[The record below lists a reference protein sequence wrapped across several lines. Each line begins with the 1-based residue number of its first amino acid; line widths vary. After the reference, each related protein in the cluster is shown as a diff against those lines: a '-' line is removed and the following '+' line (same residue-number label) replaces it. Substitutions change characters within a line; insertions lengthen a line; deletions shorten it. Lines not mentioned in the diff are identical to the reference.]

1 MRFIKEFA
9 RNCQAEQNRTHN
21 KVFPIAGA
29 DAISL
34 IQTTVQEMVTRKSLS
49 KKIRFEVFKRDKFT
63 CQYCGQKA
71 PDIILHVDHIDP
83 VARGGDNDIINL
95 ITSCFDCNSGKRDRK
110 LDDNTI
116 VEKQR
121 RQLELLQ
128 ERREQIE
135 LMLEWKKS
143 LATFD
148 NDVNEMIVDYIN
160 SKIKP
165 LGLNDNGKK
174 SVSEWLKKFSTE
186 KILDGI
192 DEAAKKYLKYENGEI
207 DKESAEVFL
216 SKIAGVIVVKEMPLL
231 KQKIAYTKG
240 IARNR
245 FGYWDD
251 RKGAIILNN
260 YLNALKDYGW
270 DDEQLLNDLENEV
283 MPMTKEAN
291 NWSQWKNTLEGWT
304 DDIKKWEKPDS
315 KAARRENLYEK
326 YEVSVDSLESSSRYI
341 KGCADDRIESLIHIG
356 SAFPNFNSKTFAE
369 ESNLTILSFINQVQK
384 LYRES
389 PGKEIE
395 ENKEF
400 IRNFLETCSLTAYFD
415 IPDSATNYGV
425 LLILSE
431 TSHDIIE
438 DMLTDFYLPRTL
450 YKRKDIDILLKLY
463 RQYYDEQYASS

>member
-1 MRFIKEFA
+1 MA
-9 RNCQAEQNRTHN
+9 
-21 KVFPIAGA
+21 
-29 DAISL
+29 
-34 IQTTVQEMVTRKSLS
+34 TRKSLS

-71 PDIILHVDHIDP
+71 PDIVLQVDHIDP
-83 VARGGDNDIINL
+83 VAGGGDNDIINL
-95 ITSCFDCNSGKRDRK
+95 ITSCFDCNSGKSDRK
-110 LDDNTI
+110 LSDNTV

-143 LATFD
+143 LATFN

-174 SVSEWLKKFSTE
+174 SVSEWLMKFSTE
-186 KILDGI
+186 KILDGV
-192 DEAAKKYLKYENGEI
+192 DEAAKKYLKYEDGEI
-207 DKESAEVFL
+207 DKESAEIFL

-245 FGYWDD
+245 FSYWDD

-270 DDEQLLNDLENEV
+270 DDEQLLHDIENEV
-283 MPMTKEAN
+283 MPMTKEAD

-304 DDIKKWEKPDS
+304 DDVQKWAKPNS
-315 KAARRENLYEK
+315 KESRRESLYERN
-326 YEVSVDSLESSSRYI
+326 EISLDSLESGAYYT
-341 KGCADDRIESLIHIG
+341 KCCADDRIESLIHIG
-356 SAFPNFNSKTFAE
+356 SAFPDFNSKTFAE
-369 ESNLTILSFINQVQK
+369 ESALTILSFIHQVQE
-384 LYRES
+384 LYNAA

-400 IRNFLETCSLTAYFD
+400 IPSFLETCNLTEYFD
-415 IPDSATNYGV
+415 IPNSANNYGV

-431 TSHDIIE
+431 KSRDIIE
-438 DMLTDFYLPRTL
+438 DMLSDFYLPRTL
-450 YKRKDIDILLKLY
+450 YKRKDIDILLKIY
-463 RQYYDEQYASS
+463 RQYYDEHYASR

>member
-1 MRFIKEFA
+1 MA
-9 RNCQAEQNRTHN
+9 
-21 KVFPIAGA
+21 
-29 DAISL
+29 
-34 IQTTVQEMVTRKSLS
+34 TRKALS

-71 PDIILHVDHIDP
+71 PDIVLHVDHIDP
-83 VARGGDNDIINL
+83 VAGGGGNDIINL
-95 ITSCFDCNSGKRDRK
+95 ITSCFDCNSGKSDRK
-110 LDDNTI
+110 LDDNSV

-148 NDVNEMIVDYIN
+148 NDVNEMIVEYIN

-174 SVSEWLKKFSTE
+174 SVSEWLKKFTTE

-207 DKESAEVFL
+207 GEESAEVFL

-270 DDEQLLNDLENEV
+270 NDEQLLKDIENEV

-304 DDIKKWEKPDS
+304 DDIQKWDKPNS
-315 KAARRENLYEK
+315 KESRRESLYERH
-326 YEVSVDSLESSSRYI
+326 EISLDSLESGAHYT
-341 KGCADDRIESLIHIG
+341 KCCADDKIEGLIHIG
-356 SAFPNFNSKTFAE
+356 SAFPDFNSKTFAE
-369 ESNLTILSFINQVQK
+369 ESTITILSFINQVQE
-384 LYRES
+384 LYNS
-389 PGKEIE
+389 APGKEIE
-395 ENKEF
+395 EDKEF
-400 IRNFLETCSLTAYFD
+400 VPNFLESCSLVEYFD
-415 IPDSATNYGV
+415 IPDTATNYGV
-425 LLILSE
+425 LLVLSE
-431 TSHDIIE
+431 KSREIIE
-438 DMLTDFYLPRTL
+438 DILTDFYLPRTL

-463 RQYYDEQYASS
+463 RQYYDEQYASR